1 MKVCEDELSND
12 SRRNQERDRES
23 DKNECEREGGSFDE
37 YGSIS
42 ETKFDDNDINHV
54 I

>member
-23 DKNECEREGGSFDE
+23 DKNECEKEGGSFDE
-37 YGSIS
+37 HGSIS